1 MTEVL
6 ILVGSD
12 SDVPVVQACYDTL
25 QSMGISVDFHIAS
38 AHRTPDRVH
47 ALISEAEA
55 NGTKVFIAGAGGAA
69 HLAGAFAAQTTRP
82 VIGFPLT
89 AGDMGPVDSLYSTV
103 NMPPG
108 MPVATV
114 SVGKWGA
121 VNAALLA
128 VQILGVADEAIAER
142 MRAKRLQQH
151 DAVVAKDETLQ
162 GQLKA

>member
-69 HLAGAFAAQTTRP
+69 HLAGAVAAQTTRP
-82 VIGFPLT
+82 VIGIPLT